1 MRKIN
6 TIAMIIIIVFTFYG
20 GTAIAEKPGA
30 EHLEKEETHEHSGFL
45 EDYKNFKIIN
55 PKTKAQVW
63 IKPPHQDLTLL
74 KKYDSVI
81 LSPIEMWMDSSTYR
95 GIDPNELK
103 LITDYF
109 FVRLGKVLRPDY
121 KIVDKPGANV
131 MHMRIAI
138 TGVKKNKPN
147 YAEVYNLIPVKL
159 VWEAGNAAYRKVAGK
174 EVDIYEASLE
184 LEIRDS
190 ETGDR
195 LVAAIDKHQS
205 SKYISEKGEDSWLP
219 IQEILDFWASTIRT
233 RLDEAHKN

>member
-1 MRKIN
+1 MRIIFALPVI
-6 TIAMIIIIVFTFYG
+6 TVILMIFYCETVLATG
-20 GTAIAEKPGA
+20 KPGGQRP
-30 EHLEKEETHEHSGFL
+30 EKEVTHELSGFL
-45 EDYKNFKIIN
+45 DDYENFKVN
-55 PKTKAQVW
+55 PKTNALVW
-63 IKPPHQDLTLL
+63 IKPPHQDLSLL
-74 KKYDSVI
+74 SKYDSI
-81 LSPIEMWMDSSTYR
+81 LLSPIEMWMDSDTYR

-109 FVRLGKVLRPDY
+109 FVRLGKNLRPNY
-121 KIVDKPGANV
+121 KVVNKPGPNV

-159 VWEAGNAAYRKVAGK
+159 VWELGNSAYRKVTGK

-195 LVAAIDKHQS
+195 LVAAIDKQQS
-205 SKYISEKGEDSWLP
+205 SKYTSEKGEDSWLP
-219 IQEILDFWASTIRT
+219 IQEILDYWAQTIRT
-233 RLDEAHKN
+233 RLDESR

>member
-1 MRKIN
+1 MK
-6 TIAMIIIIVFTFYG
+6 IIITLVTISLIIFVFYG
-20 GTAIAEKPGA
+20 SATIAEKPSA
-30 EHLEKEETHEHSGFL
+30 QHPEKEEVHELSGFL
-45 EDYKNFKIIN
+45 DDYTNFKIIN

-63 IKPPHQDLTLL
+63 IKPPHQDFSLL
-74 KKYDSVI
+74 SKYDSVL
-81 LSPIEMWMDSSTYR
+81 LSPIEMWMDSDTYR

-109 FVRLGKVLRPDY
+109 FVRLGKNLRPDY
-121 KIVDKPGANV
+121 KVVYKPGPNV

-159 VWEAGNAAYRKVAGK
+159 VWEVGNSAYRKVAGK
-174 EVDIYEASLE
+174 QIDIYEASLE

-190 ETGDR
+190 ETGER

-205 SKYISEKGEDSWLP
+205 SKYVSEKGEDSWLP
-219 IQEILDFWASTIRT
+219 IQEIIDFWTSTIRT
-233 RLDEAHKN
+233 RLDEAHNN

>member
-1 MRKIN
+1 MK
-6 TIAMIIIIVFTFYG
+6 TIITFAIITLMAFVLYG
-20 GTAIAEKPGA
+20 GGAVAEKAGA

-45 EDYKNFKIIN
+45 KDYKNFKVIN
-55 PKTKAQVW
+55 PKTKAQIW
-63 IKPPHQDLTLL
+63 IKPPHQDFTLL

-109 FVRLGKVLRPDY
+109 FVSLGIALRPDY
-121 KIVDKPGANV
+121 KIVDKPGPNV

-159 VWEAGNAAYRKVAGK
+159 AWEASNAAYRKVAGK

-190 ETGDR
+190 ETGER

-205 SKYISEKGEDSWLP
+205 SKYTSDKEEDSWLP
-219 IQEILDFWASTIRT
+219 MQEIIDFWAQVIRA
-233 RLDEAHKN
+233 RLDEAHEN

>member
-1 MRKIN
+1 MKQNITLT
-6 TIAMIIIIVFTFYG
+6 TIALVFFVFYSSVS
-20 GTAIAEKPGA
+20 IAKKPVA
-30 EHLEKEETHEHSGFL
+30 EHLEKEVTHEFSGFL
-45 EDYKNFKIIN
+45 GDYKNFKVN
-55 PKTKAQVW
+55 PKTKALVW
-63 IKPPHQDLTLL
+63 IKPPHQDLSHLN
-74 KKYDSVI
+74 KYDSVI
-81 LSPIEMWMDSSTYR
+81 LSPIEMWMDSDTYR

-109 FVRLGKVLRPDY
+109 FVRLGKNLRPNY
-121 KIVDKPGANV
+121 KVVNKPGPNV

-147 YAEVYNLIPVKL
+147 YAEVYNLIPIKL

-195 LVAAIDKHQS
+195 LVAAIDKQQS
-205 SKYISEKGEDSWLP
+205 SKYISEKDEDSWLP
-219 IQEILDFWASTIRT
+219 IQEILDYWAQTIRT
-233 RLDEAHKN
+233 RLDESR